1 MIRVRKTVVLVLGL
15 ILVAALSFAGVF
27 NKSYGNMRQI
37 NKQLSYTEFIKA
49 LDLSKDQAQQLLNVI
64 TETKEQLNNLEQEY
78 KALLEKSKDM
88 TLNELS
94 TQRRAL
100 NQKRAEI
107 LQGAEKKIAEI
118 LKVSQLENLRNY
130 YFDKAR
136 DYTNQLQ
143 QRQQIHQTP
152 ARPFGKTNQMSGR
165 SDQQMPLREKFMN
178 RSFAQTPG
186 TGFRFGVLLDDDF
199 EETLK
204 AYLQ

>member
-1 MIRVRKTVVLVLGL
+1 MRKTVVLVLGL
-15 ILVAALSFAGVF
+15 VLVAALSFAGVF

-130 YFDKAR
+130 YFGKAR
-136 DYTNQLQ
+136 DYADQLQ

-152 ARPFGKTNQMSGR
+152 ARPFGRADQMPGR

-178 RSFAQTPG
+178 RSFVQTPG